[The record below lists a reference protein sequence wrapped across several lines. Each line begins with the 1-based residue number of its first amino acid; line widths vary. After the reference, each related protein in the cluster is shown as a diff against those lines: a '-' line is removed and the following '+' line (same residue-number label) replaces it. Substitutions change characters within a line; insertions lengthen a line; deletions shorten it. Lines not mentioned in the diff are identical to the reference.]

1 MSNISKLI
9 HRLPLKIY
17 DQLEACFSRHGIDDA
32 TKICHFLSQVS
43 HESGDFKK
51 VYENLNYS
59 AGGLL
64 KVFPKYFKDI
74 TIANQYAR
82 NPKKI
87 ASRVYANRMGN
98 GDEGSGSGYRFRG
111 RGYLMLT
118 GRYNYE
124 LFSNYIGEDCVSN
137 PDLIATKYAMDS
149 AFWFFNTN
157 KLWDMCTKD
166 DHASVVAL
174 TKRINGGVNGLSD
187 RLIKFKT
194 YMGIYKRS

>member
-1 MSNISKLI
+1 
-9 HRLPLKIY
+9 
-17 DQLEACFSRHGIDDA
+17 
-32 TKICHFLSQVS
+32 
-43 HESGDFKK
+43 
-51 VYENLNYS
+51 
-59 AGGLL
+59 
-64 KVFPKYFKDI
+64 
-74 TIANQYAR
+74 
-82 NPKKI
+82 
-87 ASRVYANRMGN
+87 MGN

-137 PDLIATKYAMDS
+137 PDLVATKYAMDS